1 MFAHVGKHAF
11 NPKEDIVLNV
21 NMQPFLQAGMES
33 ALLPQQIKDFKTAL
47 AEFKSLKPEL
57 DAITLQDVV
66 KYALIKGVAVSLPSN
81 MK

>member
-11 NPKEDIVLNV
+11 NQGGIMLSV

-47 AEFKSLKPEL
+47 SEFSDLKPEL
-57 DAITLQDVV
+57 DKISLQDVV

-81 MK
+81 MQ